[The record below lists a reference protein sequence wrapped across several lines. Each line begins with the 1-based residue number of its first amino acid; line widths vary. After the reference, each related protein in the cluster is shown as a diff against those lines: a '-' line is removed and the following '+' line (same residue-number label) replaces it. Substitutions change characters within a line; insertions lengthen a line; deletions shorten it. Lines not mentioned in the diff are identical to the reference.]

1 MFRPSLRA
9 KITLAMALVA
19 LTVAAATVATN
30 YRTRSRQL
38 LAEFQTLVRSAAGTA
53 ALALSG
59 REDLGSIRV
68 AADADTPAFQNTR
81 AVLEAIRRINRL
93 NENEI
98 YLLRP
103 LADAATTHETE
114 FIVMLQPKPFI
125 GARYTVPAANWS
137 LVFNAWSTGEPESSA
152 IYKDE
157 HGRWI
162 SGYAPVRDRAGNPAA
177 IVEVDAEISRFL
189 SRQREELMFSLL
201 VAVAAFALAMLPGLL
216 LASRLTRGLNRLAAG
231 MRRFQAGDARVRLQ
245 LRTGDEV
252 QRLGEVFNEMILSLA
267 EKLALLP
274 FVSRFTA
281 EAVHRSR
288 EDPSLLTGMEQNVVV
303 LFSDLRGFTRFS
315 EELEAAALVREL
327 NALLAAQAEAV
338 LSAGGDVDKFVGDAV
353 MALFL
358 DEAAD
363 GGVPGKALACAE
375 EMMRRVAAKTAV
387 DGGSALALGVG
398 IHRGRAVVG
407 AVGSDVRRDFTAI
420 GHTVNLAS
428 RLCGKAAGWE
438 ILVSGDFYAAL
449 PAPACARFTRTPP
462 LELKNVQKFLPTYAL
477 DCRPEKAATGNSS
490 AKVQRRGELPGNA
503 EAVPGNRG
511 G

>member
-9 KITLAMALVA
+9 KITLAMAFVA
-19 LTVAAATVATN
+19 LTVAAATAATS
-30 YRTRSRQL
+30 YRARSRQL
-38 LAEFQTLVRSAAGTA
+38 LAEFQMLVRSAAGTT

-59 REDLGSIRV
+59 REDLDTIR
-68 AADADTPAFQNTR
+68 AATDADTPAFQNTR
-81 AVLEAIRRINRL
+81 RALEEIRRINRL
-93 NENEI
+93 NENEV

-103 LADAATTHETE
+103 LPDVGRTHETE

-125 GARYTVPAANWS
+125 GARYMVPAVNWE
-137 LVFNAWSTGEPESSA
+137 LVSDAWTTGEPQSSA
-152 IYKDE
+152 IYMDE

-162 SGYAPVRDRAGNPAA
+162 SGYARTLDRAGNPAA

-189 SRQREELMFSLL
+189 ARQREELMFSLL
-201 VAVAAFALAMLPGLL
+201 VAAAAFALAMLPGLF
-216 LASRLTRGLNRLAAG
+216 LANSLTLGLGRLAAG
-231 MRRFQAGDARVRLQ
+231 MRCFQAGDARVQ
-245 LRTGDEV
+245 LRLSTGGDEV

-288 EDPSLLTGMEQNVVV
+288 DDPSLLAGMEQNVIV

-327 NALLAAQAEAV
+327 NALLATQAEAV

-358 DEAAD
+358 DEDANGD
-363 GGVPGKALACAE
+363 GPEKALACAE
-375 EMMRRVAAKTAV
+375 EMMHRVAEKTAIA
-387 DGGSALALGVG
+387 GGSALALGVG

-438 ILVSGDFYAAL
+438 ILVSGDFFDAL
-449 PAPACARFTRTPP
+449 PDETQSHFARTPP

-477 DCRPEKAATGNSS
+477 DCRPALLS
-490 AKVQRRGELPGNA
+490 
-503 EAVPGNRG
+503 EAPR
-511 G
+511 

>member
-1 MFRPSLRA
+1 MIRLSLRA
-9 KITLAMALVA
+9 KITLAMAFVA
-19 LTVAAATVATN
+19 LTVAAATALTN
-30 YRTRSRQL
+30 YRARSRQL
-38 LAEFQTLVRSAAGTA
+38 LTEFQSLVRSAAGTT

-59 REDLGSIRV
+59 REDFSTIR
-68 AADADTPAFQNTR
+68 ADADTDTPAFQNTR
-81 AVLEAIRRINRL
+81 RVLEEVRRINRL

-103 LADAATTHETE
+103 LPDAARTRETE

-125 GARYTVPAANWS
+125 GARYTVPPDNWG
-137 LVFNAWSTGEPESSA
+137 LVFQTWTTGEPQSSA
-152 IYKDE
+152 IYADE

-162 SGYAPVRDRAGNPAA
+162 SGYARALDRAGNPAA
-177 IVEVDAEISRFL
+177 IVEVDAEISRFQA
-189 SRQREELMFSLL
+189 RQREELLFSLL
-201 VAVAAFALAMLPGLL
+201 VAGTAFALAMLPGLL
-216 LASRLTRGLNRLAAG
+216 LVNRLTRGLGQLTAG

-252 QRLGEVFNEMILSLA
+252 QRLGEAFNEMILSLA

-315 EELEAAALVREL
+315 EELEAADLVREL

-353 MALFL
+353 MAVFL
-358 DEAAD
+358 DEEARGD
-363 GGVPGKALACAE
+363 GPAKALACAE
-375 EMMRRVAAKTAV
+375 EMMRRVAAKTAI

-438 ILVSGDFYAAL
+438 ILVSGDFFDAL
-449 PAPACARFTRTPP
+449 PVGVQGRFARTPP
-462 LELKNVQKFLPTYAL
+462 LEFKNVQRFVPTFAL
-477 DCRPEKAATGNSS
+477 ACQPVSLAAS
-490 AKVQRRGELPGNA
+490 
-503 EAVPGNRG
+503 
-511 G
+511 